1 MQASMQLP
9 FPTSP
14 PQSSSVRAPCPPCQL
29 PTPAAQS
36 RSPWLCQSTFVEEFE
51 LRPLSP
57 SLSLFP
63 NVSRRQS
70 VIPFSCRMA
79 RALYLPFSLAHP
91 SSLTHL
97 TAIASCVPASAPK
110 TLSLQLNA
118 VLHPL
123 CSSHSLSQ
131 PSTVRRPL
139 HTRPTVTLSNNRLR
153 TLPSLSSGRPKRPT
167 RLLAAFNAVEH
178 ITCIFRCRGCLP
190 YSFPSRGVTDLTFTS
205 KNDP

>member
-36 RSPWLCQSTFVEEFE
+36 RSPWLCQSMFVEDFK
-51 LRPLSP
+51 LRPLSL

-70 VIPFSCRMA
+70 IIPFSCHMD
-79 RALYLPFSLAHP
+79 RALYLPLSLAHP

-97 TAIASCVPASAPK
+97 TPIASCIPTSASK

-153 TLPSLSSGRPKRPT
+153 TLPSLSSGQPKCPT
-167 RLLAAFNAVEH
+167 RLLAAFDAIEH
-178 ITCIFRCRGCLP
+178 ITCVFRCRGCLP
-190 YSFPSRGVTDLTFTS
+190 YSFPSRGVTDLMFTS
-205 KNDP
+205 KIDP